1 MEKENAERK
10 RECGVVEMH
19 RVIKSKSCN
28 GQREVQWKGEG
39 RRRYRAGLEVLQ
51 TRRTWSQIPIAGV
64 FNLPLSGLS
73 RRSWP

>member
-19 RVIKSKSCN
+19 RVIKSRSCN

-39 RRRYRAGLEVLQ
+39 RRRYRGGLEVL
-51 TRRTWSQIPIAGV
+51 
-64 FNLPLSGLS
+64 
-73 RRSWP
+73 